1 MLKHKTSALCTHI
14 PPAECGDTEIFRH
27 DRVKRNLMG
36 CYPVF
41 SKCSATRP
49 SHNLHPVTCLHP
61 KSAPVKRPH
70 SSHVHTQI
78 SSTSRIHP
86 SATHLL
92 SNKGFPDETQTYR
105 AVYYNSEKTHRSRA
119 FTFLSATDVINAKVP
134 ASCPSRIPAT
144 CRESTATI
152 KDTKHYP

>member
-1 MLKHKTSALCTHI
+1 
-14 PPAECGDTEIFRH
+14 
-27 DRVKRNLMG
+27 MG

-61 KSAPVKRPH
+61 KSPHVKRPQ

-78 SSTSRIHP
+78 LPTSRIHP

-92 SNKGFPDETQTYR
+92 SNKGFPDKTQTSR

-119 FTFLSATDVINAKVP
+119 FSFLPRRCNGCYQCQGSSIPSIANPSDAPRKYNNHKRQNITLNRLYIIPVRWHKITEINK
-134 ASCPSRIPAT
+134 SF
-144 CRESTATI
+144 
-152 KDTKHYP
+152 KK